1 MSWDSGAPSTIVMK
15 ERCREV
21 VMVLWYYGTI
31 WWYYGII
38 AWVAWSR
45 CGWCEV
51 GSRLVLGGPS
61 VVPTPP
67 HHPAQV
73 KTGDRLC
80 VLCSLSVLRPG
91 LRSPDL
97 SCQRGA
103 AD

>member
-1 MSWDSGAPSTIVMK
+1 
-15 ERCREV
+15 
-21 VMVLWYYGTI
+21 MVLLLGLH
-31 WWYYGII
+31 GHG
-38 AWVAWSR
+38 VAGARS
-45 CGWCEV
+45 GHDWCWEDQV
-51 GSRLVLGGPS
+51 WA
-61 VVPTPP
+61 PP